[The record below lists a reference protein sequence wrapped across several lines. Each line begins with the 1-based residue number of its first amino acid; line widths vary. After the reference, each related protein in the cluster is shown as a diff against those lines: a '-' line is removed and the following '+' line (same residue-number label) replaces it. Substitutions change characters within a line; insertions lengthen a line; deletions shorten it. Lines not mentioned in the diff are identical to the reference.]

1 MLKRKIFWFNEADP
15 TKEAME
21 QLQRETQAVIADLL
35 ERVVPNG
42 LQMQALHHLKD
53 TYEKGCEKLPDS
65 MLHGKDNRKWEDFE
79 REERVRIYTDT
90 LSIKRSLQG
99 LDFPDMRAGYT
110 VFSLLALLLAIMIGV
125 YVSQH
130 DFLAS
135 YGEENATLGIPAVAG
150 TADGNRSVFI
160 QKKLRMIGIRLAQA
174 DDNATWQSL
183 SKDYDALRAHLP
195 DNALSY
201 ATLTALGSL
210 GGTIE
215 LRRADDAKT
224 VLTDLKRGIEE
235 DFNIPPSF
243 YLWTQ
248 GAGKWMEIVFW
259 SIFGVLIGLM
269 FYVSKRLNEGLFD
282 AQEIPTMAAEVLMA
296 PIVVSVIFFLLDKT
310 EMTEISTSG
319 EMIFVVLGF
328 AFLLGYAIRRAVG
341 ILDNLKKRLLPDP

>member
-1 MLKRKIFWFNEADP
+1 MLKRKIFWFNEANP

-65 MLHGKDNRKWEDFE
+65 MLHGKDNRKWEDFK

-135 YGEENATLGIPAVAG
+135 YGEENAALGVPAVAG

-183 SKDYDALRAHLP
+183 SEDYDALRQHLP

-235 DFNIPPSF
+235 DSNIPPSF